1 MPPVSSSASSG
12 PVVLDASAVLALLF
26 EEPGAEVVRAQL
38 RTGVIGAANLA
49 EVLAK
54 LSDHGLPAMEAV
66 RAVTILGLEVA
77 PMTAAQAG
85 RSAELRFLTRSVG
98 LSLGDRACLA
108 LAAEL
113 GALALTADRIWDAVA
128 VAAGVSVQVIR

>member
-1 MPPVSSSASSG
+1 MPLVSSSASGG
-12 PVVLDASAVLALLF
+12 PVVFDASAVLALLF

-54 LSDHGLPAMEAV
+54 LSDHGLPAVEAV

-77 PMTAAQAG
+77 PMTGQKAQRRKNA
-85 RSAELRFLTRSVG
+85 R
-98 LSLGDRACLA
+98 
-108 LAAEL
+108 
-113 GALALTADRIWDAVA
+113 
-128 VAAGVSVQVIR
+128 

>member
-1 MPPVSSSASSG
+1 MPPVSSSASGG

-54 LSDHGLPAMEAV
+54 LSDHGLPAVEAA
-66 RAVTILGLEVA
+66 RAITILGLEVA
-77 PMTAAQAG
+77 PMTEAQAG
-85 RSAELRFLTRSVG
+85 RSAELRPLTRAVG
-98 LSLGDRACLA
+98 LSLGDRACFA

-113 GALALTADRIWDAVA
+113 GAPVLTADRSWDSVAGAV
-128 VAAGVSVQVIR
+128 GVSVQVIR

>member
-1 MPPVSSSASSG
+1 MSSPAAGS

-26 EEPGAEVVRAQL
+26 EEPGAEVVRAHL

-54 LSDHGLPAMEAV
+54 LSDHGLPAPEAA

-77 PMTAAQAG
+77 PMTEAQAQ
-85 RSAELRFLTRSVG
+85 RSAELRPATRTAG
-98 LSLGDRACLA
+98 LSLGDRACFA

-113 GALALTADRIWDAVA
+113 GVTALTADRGWDTVA
-128 VAAGVSVQVIR
+128 GPAGVSVKVIR

>member
-1 MPPVSSSASSG
+1 
-12 PVVLDASAVLALLF
+12 VLDASAVLALLF
-26 EEPGAEVVRAQL
+26 EETGAETVRAQL

-54 LSDHGLPAMEAV
+54 LSDHGLPTLEAI
-66 RAVTILGLEVA
+66 RAVAILGLEVA
-77 PMTAAQAG
+77 PMTEAQAQ
-85 RSAELRFLTRSVG
+85 RSAELRPLTRGAG

-113 GALALTADRIWDAVA
+113 SAPAVTADRSWDAVA
-128 VAAGVSVQVIR
+128 GATRVSVQVRAIQRRSGLR

>member
-1 MPPVSSSASSG
+1 MSRASSPATSG

-26 EEPGAEVVRAQL
+26 EEPGAEVVRAHLQ
-38 RTGVIGAANLA
+38 TGVIGAANLA

-54 LSDHGLPAMEAV
+54 LSDHRLPAVEAV

-77 PMTAAQAG
+77 PMTEGQAG
-85 RSAELRFLTRSVG
+85 RSAELRPATRAAG

-113 GALALTADRIWDAVA
+113 GAPALTADRGWDAVA
-128 VAAGVSVQVIR
+128 GAAGISILVIR

>member
-98 LSLGDRACLA
+98 PDCRPNLGCRGRGSGRQRPGDPVRMPPC
-108 LAAEL
+108 
-113 GALALTADRIWDAVA
+113 
-128 VAAGVSVQVIR
+128 

>member
-1 MPPVSSSASSG
+1 MSSPAIGS

-26 EEPGAEVVRAQL
+26 EEPGAETVRAHL

-54 LSDHGLPAMEAV
+54 LSDHGVPAHEAV

-77 PMTAAQAG
+77 PMTEAQAQ
-85 RSAELRFLTRSVG
+85 RSAEMRSATRAAG
-98 LSLGDRACLA
+98 LSLSDRACLA

-113 GALALTADRIWDAVA
+113 GATALTADRGWAGGAEAVGVA
-128 VAAGVSVQVIR
+128 VQVVR